1 MRVEVRQRRVNAR
14 VKRMEPRRIGM
25 MRRGDSLG
33 DRPGDGIRVVVV
45 FLVVVVV
52 VVREGFARRGVKMLQ
67 LRGLVVVRLEIA
79 EVC

>member
-1 MRVEVRQRRVNAR
+1 
-14 VKRMEPRRIGM
+14 MEPRRIGM

-52 VVREGFARRGVKMLQ
+52 VVREGFARRGVEMLL
-67 LRGLVVVRLEIA
+67 LRVHVVVRLEIA
-79 EVC
+79 EVR